1 LKFLVLASTEL
12 VLLTSSLVGIFPN
25 PIIERNDSFMRTR
38 NIKINVFLNEEE
50 KQMLVKK
57 SNIAKMSQS
66 DFFRMLI
73 QYYSVD
79 RILNKDLVEIVDNLN
94 MVSNN
99 LSKLSSELNRLYYC
113 DYTRFLNEQIA
124 SISKAIQKINYRS

>member
-1 LKFLVLASTEL
+1 MKFLGLASTEN
-12 VLLTSSLVGIFPN
+12 VLLTFSLVGIFPN
-25 PIIERNDSFMRTR
+25 PIKERNNSFMRTR

-73 QYYSVD
+73 QDYSVD

-94 MVSNN
+94 VVSNN

-113 DYTRFLNEQIA
+113 DYTRFLNEQIT